1 MEDKVKA
8 WIEMDYNNTKRYIF
22 SYPNDF
28 DCIERIEQS
37 VDRCYGVI
45 MFAINNLFDEYNYNL
60 GNWWEDE
67 MLPKFRKMREDFIF
81 LS

>member
-8 WIEMDYNNTKRYIF
+8 WIEMDYNNTKNYI
-22 SYPNDF
+22 SSHPNDSE
-28 DCIERIEQS
+28 CVERIEQS

-45 MFAINNLFDEYNYNL
+45 MFAINNLFNEYNYNL

-67 MLPKFRKMREDFIF
+67 ILPKFRKMREDIIF
-81 LS
+81 HS